1 MRLMFGQTLETRL
14 PGVLCYF
21 TPGPGSL
28 SEAEAGGRFREKGR
42 FLTIS

>member
-21 TPGPGSL
+21 TPGSL